1 MIRKILYGYQIQD
14 GKLVIQPQEA
24 EVVKR
29 IFSIYLEGTY
39 QWKIA
44 DILNDDGILYSQER
58 PQWTM
63 HRVGFILKNPR
74 YMGAD
79 SYPVII
85 DAGTFQAAQE
95 IIQKRK
101 KTVRRSDRPALRYRE
116 KLRCGE
122 CGGILKRQFSGRKRK
137 DTLYLQCEG
146 CGIQIKIKDDD
157 LLAAVD
163 QKMETHTPSKP
174 PVLAYEPSGD
184 VDPPDQR
191 HQPGAGAPGSAGG
204 NRKIDSPRR
213 FRPVRLLLT
222 GGQFNR
228 YPWRKGHSIYRHLCG
243 QRSDGDL
250 QRIV

>member
-1 MIRKILYGYQIQD
+1 MNRKILYGYQIQD
-14 GKLVIQPQEA
+14 GKLIIQPQEA

-29 IFSIYLEGTY
+29 IFSTYLEGTY

-44 DILNDDGILYSQER
+44 DILNADSVLYRQER

-74 YMGAD
+74 YTGAD
-79 SYPVII
+79 GYPVLI

-122 CGGILKRQFSGRKRK
+122 CGSPLKRRHSGQKRN

-146 CGIQIKIKDDD
+146 CGIRTEIKDIDF
-157 LLAAVD
+157 LAEVERQTAAY
-163 QKMETHTPSKP
+163 TPSEQSA
-174 PVLAYEPSGD
+174 VVYEPSAEAVRLTNAINRGLER
-184 VDPPDQR
+184 PDQPEEIVKMIL
-191 HQPGAGAPGSAGG
+191 QGVSARYDCFPQEA
-204 NRKIDSPRR
+204 NLIDIHGEKAIQYIAISADNAVTAT
-213 FRPVRLLLT
+213 F
-222 GGQFNR
+222 
-228 YPWRKGHSIYRHLCG
+228 KG
-243 QRSDGDL
+243 
-250 QRIV
+250 

>member
-1 MIRKILYGYQIQD
+1 MNRKILYGYQIQD
-14 GKLVIQPQEA
+14 GKLIIQPQEA

-29 IFSIYLEGTY
+29 IFSTYLEGTY

-44 DILNDDGILYSQER
+44 DILNADSVLYSQER

-74 YMGAD
+74 YTGAD
-79 SYPVII
+79 GYPVLI

-122 CGGILKRQFSGRKRK
+122 CGSPLKRRHSGQKRN

-146 CGIQIKIKDDD
+146 CGIRTEIKDFDF
-157 LLAAVD
+157 LAEVERQTAAY
-163 QKMETHTPSKP
+163 TPSEQSA
-174 PVLAYEPSGD
+174 VVYEPSAEAVRLTNAINRGLER
-184 VDPPDQR
+184 PDQPEEIVKMIL
-191 HQPGAGAPGSAGG
+191 QGVSARYDCFPQEA
-204 NRKIDSPRR
+204 NLIDIHGEKAIQYIAISADNAVTAT
-213 FRPVRLLLT
+213 F
-222 GGQFNR
+222 
-228 YPWRKGHSIYRHLCG
+228 KG
-243 QRSDGDL
+243 
-250 QRIV
+250 

>member
-184 VDPPDQR
+184 VIRLTNAINRGLERPDQPEEIVKLILQGVSVR
-191 HQPGAGAPGSAGG
+191 YDCFSQEANLIDIHGEKAIQYIAISAD
-204 NRKIDSPRR
+204 NAVTVT
-213 FRPVRLLLT
+213 F
-222 GGQFNR
+222 
-228 YPWRKGHSIYRHLCG
+228 KG
-243 QRSDGDL
+243 
-250 QRIV
+250 

>member
-1 MIRKILYGYQIQD
+1 MNRKILYGYQIQD

-24 EVVKR
+24 EIVKK

-44 DILNDDGILYSQER
+44 DILNADGVLYSQER

-79 SYPVII
+79 GYPIII
-85 DAGTFQAAQE
+85 DAETFQTAQE

-101 KTVRRSDRPALRYRE
+101 KTVRRADRPALRYRE

-122 CGGILKRQFSGRKRK
+122 CGGPLKRRHSGQKRN

-146 CGIQIKIKDDD
+146 CGARTEIKDSDF
-157 LLAAVD
+157 LAEVERQVSA
-163 QKMETHTPSKP
+163 HTPSEQP
-174 PVLAYEPSGD
+174 SAAYEPSADAVRLTNAINRGLER
-184 VDPPDQR
+184 PDQPEEIVKLILQGVSVR
-191 HQPGAGAPGSAGG
+191 YDCFSQEANLIDTHGEKAIQYITISAD
-204 NRKIDSPRR
+204 NAVTVT
-213 FRPVRLLLT
+213 F
-222 GGQFNR
+222 
-228 YPWRKGHSIYRHLCG
+228 KG
-243 QRSDGDL
+243 
-250 QRIV
+250 

>member
-1 MIRKILYGYQIQD
+1 MNRKILYGYQIQD
-14 GKLVIQPQEA
+14 GKLIIQPQEA

-29 IFSIYLEGTY
+29 IFSTYLEGTY

-44 DILNDDGILYSQER
+44 DILNADSVLYSQER

-74 YMGAD
+74 YTGAD
-79 SYPVII
+79 GYPVLI

-122 CGGILKRQFSGRKRK
+122 CGSPLKRRHSGQKRN

-146 CGIQIKIKDDD
+146 CGIRTEIKDIDF
-157 LLAAVD
+157 LAEVERQTAAY
-163 QKMETHTPSKP
+163 TPSEQSA
-174 PVLAYEPSGD
+174 VVYEPSAEAVRLTNAINRGLER
-184 VDPPDQR
+184 PDQPEEIVKMIL
-191 HQPGAGAPGSAGG
+191 QGVSARYDCFPQEA
-204 NRKIDSPRR
+204 NLIDIHGEKAIQYIAISADNAVTAT
-213 FRPVRLLLT
+213 F
-222 GGQFNR
+222 
-228 YPWRKGHSIYRHLCG
+228 KG
-243 QRSDGDL
+243 
-250 QRIV
+250 

>member
-1 MIRKILYGYQIQD
+1 MNRKILYGYQIQD

-24 EVVKR
+24 EIVKK

-44 DILNDDGILYSQER
+44 DILNADGVLYSQER

-79 SYPVII
+79 GYPIII
-85 DAGTFQAAQE
+85 DAETFQTAQE

-116 KLRCGE
+116 KLRCGK
-122 CGGILKRQFSGRKRK
+122 CGGPLKRRFSGRKRK

-146 CGIQIKIKDDD
+146 CGVRTEIKDADF
-157 LLAAVD
+157 LAEVERQTAA
-163 QKMETHTPSKP
+163 HTPSEQP
-174 PVLAYEPSGD
+174 STAYEPSADAVRLTNAINRGLER
-184 VDPPDQR
+184 PDQPEEIVKLIL
-191 HQPGAGAPGSAGG
+191 QGVSARYDCFSQEA
-204 NRKIDSPRR
+204 NPIDIHGERAIQYITVSADNAVTVT
-213 FRPVRLLLT
+213 F
-222 GGQFNR
+222 
-228 YPWRKGHSIYRHLCG
+228 KG
-243 QRSDGDL
+243 
-250 QRIV
+250 